1 MNIISK
7 TLVLLPTAIL
17 LGLGVS
23 IFYLVTVMYVTGCL
37 PDVSAILGSLS
48 GLEQIIEALGG

>member
-1 MNIISK
+1 MNIISR

-23 IFYLVTVMYVTGCL
+23 IFYLVTVMYVAGCL
-37 PDVSAILGSLS
+37 PDVSAILNHLSSL
-48 GLEQIIEALGG
+48 ERITEALGG